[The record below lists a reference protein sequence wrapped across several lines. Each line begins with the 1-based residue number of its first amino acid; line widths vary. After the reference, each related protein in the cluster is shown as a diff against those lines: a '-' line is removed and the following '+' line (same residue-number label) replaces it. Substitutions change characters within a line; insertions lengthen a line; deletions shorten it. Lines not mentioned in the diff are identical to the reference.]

1 MWKRVILTVGI
12 LVLLLE
18 SKSSAEVRNK
28 SEEKNTVT
36 EEILDN
42 IEFDEIDRSMENS
55 MLSFRE
61 IVTKLLQGEQPLS
74 ADKLK
79 DVLFSLFWGEID
91 QNRKHMIYLS
101 IIIIFSALFI
111 NFSHVL
117 PNAQVSENS
126 FYIFYLLMIMEL
138 MQSFLDC
145 SGVVSDALLTLM
157 DFMNALVPSYLLT
170 VTFANGSLTAGYFY
184 EVVLLV
190 IFLVERV
197 FLKALLPLIKA
208 SLVIGFFN
216 FLSKE
221 DILSALSELF
231 GTIVKWAE
239 KSLFALVLGVNVVQG
254 MVSPA
259 SDAIKRQMAG
269 RAAEAIPGIGTTIHS
284 VTDIMIGSGMVI
296 KSVVGGAALV
306 VLVIICLIPVF
317 KLVVIYFMYK
327 LLEALFQPIM
337 DRRLQGGL
345 KILENGI
352 EMLMGLLIL
361 TMALFF
367 ITVAVVTRVKM

>member
-117 PNAQVSENS
+117 
-126 FYIFYLLMIMEL
+126 
-138 MQSFLDC
+138 
-145 SGVVSDALLTLM
+145 
-157 DFMNALVPSYLLT
+157 
-170 VTFANGSLTAGYFY
+170 GSS
-184 EVVLLV
+184 
-190 IFLVERV
+190 
-197 FLKALLPLIKA
+197 LPLDIK
-208 SLVIGFFN
+208 
-216 FLSKE
+216 
-221 DILSALSELF
+221 
-231 GTIVKWAE
+231 
-239 KSLFALVLGVNVVQG
+239 
-254 MVSPA
+254 
-259 SDAIKRQMAG
+259 
-269 RAAEAIPGIGTTIHS
+269 
-284 VTDIMIGSGMVI
+284 
-296 KSVVGGAALV
+296 
-306 VLVIICLIPVF
+306 
-317 KLVVIYFMYK
+317 
-327 LLEALFQPIM
+327 
-337 DRRLQGGL
+337 
-345 KILENGI
+345 
-352 EMLMGLLIL
+352 
-361 TMALFF
+361 
-367 ITVAVVTRVKM
+367 

>member
-126 FYIFYLLMIMEL
+126 FYIFYLLMTMEL